1 MAVSVMAAI
10 RINIFAFLLLGP
22 FGRLDGQSVLD
33 LFNKGGCNERG
44 VVEGC

>member
-10 RINIFAFLLLGP
+10 KINMVFSSCLGRI
-22 FGRLDGQSVLD
+22 GRLGGQSVLD
-33 LFNKGGCNERG
+33 LFNKGRCNERR